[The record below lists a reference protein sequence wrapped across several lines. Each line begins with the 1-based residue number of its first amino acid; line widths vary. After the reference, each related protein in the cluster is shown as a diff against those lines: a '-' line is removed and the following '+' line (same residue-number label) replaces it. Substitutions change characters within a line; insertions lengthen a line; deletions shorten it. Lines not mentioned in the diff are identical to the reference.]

1 MRMIK
6 AIFRAVIW
14 AVKSAFIFLFR
25 IINKFRLWLLIVYL
39 AVCGIVQLA
48 SGFFSRTGFNVIFW
62 AGFIIVVFITLFLL
76 LISFGGRIAD
86 KVKNRKPSE
95 KREKTPKE
103 KYPKYFLVD
112 GATDFFMAEY
122 KDRFELYR
130 KGEDGKPV
138 YVRTDKKEKNKQTE
152 KTKKA

>member
-14 AVKSAFIFLFR
+14 AIKSAFIFLFR
-25 IINKFRLWLLIVYL
+25 TINKFRLWPLIVYL
-39 AVCGIVQLA
+39 AACGIVQLA

-62 AGFIIVVFITLFLL
+62 AGFIIVVCLTLFLW
-76 LISFGGRIAD
+76 LISFGDKIAA
-86 KVKNRKPSE
+86 KIKNGKSPSKAE
-95 KREKTPKE
+95 KKPKE

-112 GATDFFMAEY
+112 GNPDFFMVEY

-130 KGEDGKPV
+130 RGEDGKPV
-138 YVRTDKKEKNKQTE
+138 YVRTDKKEKNK
-152 KTKKA
+152 